1 MVAVSSLGL
10 SLGRSGGCRQ
20 RMQRLDLGGRG
31 APAQL
36 LDPTKDPLH
45 VAHFGHAEVLQQ
57 RSQATWIPGRGF
69 RPEALQIGCHQQ
81 VFSVSFS
88 NTNEENISR

>member
-10 SLGRSGGCRQ
+10 SPGRSGGCRQ

-31 APAQL
+31 APAQF

-57 RSQATWIPGRGF
+57 RSQATWIPGRGL